1 MEHYHITD
9 YSFVRLSFG
18 KSCIS
23 IVYPTPLI
31 SWKILVHTDMTK
43 VNVVMDVQPI
53 NMQHIHDHISRFI
66 TSYNMLYW
74 MHPCLHPCLFM
85 PNSDLASKQKSR
97 LIRPGNVFSNLLLS
111 NFGEF
116 KRTVGLSFLFLAK

>member
-23 IVYPTPLI
+23 VVYPTPLI

-53 NMQHIHDHISRFI
+53 NMQHIHDHISPFHHI
-66 TSYNMLYW
+66 LQHALLDASM
-74 MHPCLHPCLFM
+74 
-85 PNSDLASKQKSR
+85 LASM
-97 LIRPGNVFSNLLLS
+97 
-111 NFGEF
+111 
-116 KRTVGLSFLFLAK
+116 SFYAKF